1 MCLALIVTVRWK
13 REDLCKLTFNW
24 YCDFS
29 TAFDLDR
36 FKSSVRLYTCSSS
49 TLLSSPCLYSDSSSS
64 CWKVPYY
71 RAGCS
76 AAPHSDVWTDSHT
89 LPPSL
94 PPSLPASL
102 PHSLTLHP
110 SDTHIHTHSSNYGN
124 QQADPI
130 SVSCL
135 LSPGG
140 WLPDHLTLHNLIW
153 QGVTPRLL
161 TPPAACVCVCAYSSM
176 CKCVGPH

>member
-1 MCLALIVTVRWK
+1 MISQQRLTLIVSNPAFVSIPAPPRPFYHHPVFTVTAVVHAGRCHII
-13 REDLCKLTFNW
+13 EQVVQQLLTQMFEQ
-24 YCDFS
+24 
-29 TAFDLDR
+29 
-36 FKSSVRLYTCSSS
+36 
-49 TLLSSPCLYSDSSSS
+49 TLTPC
-64 CWKVPYY
+64 
-71 RAGCS
+71 
-76 AAPHSDVWTDSHT
+76 

-94 PPSLPASL
+94 T
-102 PHSLTLHP
+102 HSLTLHP

-161 TPPAACVCVCAYSSM
+161 TPPAARVCVCAYSSM